1 MLCVNSMHIDQ
12 HLAELDSQDA
22 SIERI
27 NRRVAELT
35 QEGSKWF
42 PFTRENIGEALG
54 QLSDCQ
60 ELILCHSLKENIN
73 EIGLMLVNWVS
84 QYCEL
89 QAEKEA
95 IRELSQ

>member
-1 MLCVNSMHIDQ
+1 MLCVNSHYLDE
-12 HLAELDSQDA
+12 HLDDIGKQDA

-27 NRRVAELT
+27 NSRIAELT
-35 QEGSKWF
+35 SEGGKWF

-54 QLSDCQ
+54 QLSDSQ
-60 ELILCHSLKENIN
+60 EMILQHSLENGIN
-73 EIGLMLVNWVS
+73 EIGLMIGNWVT

-95 IRELSQ
+95 IKELSE